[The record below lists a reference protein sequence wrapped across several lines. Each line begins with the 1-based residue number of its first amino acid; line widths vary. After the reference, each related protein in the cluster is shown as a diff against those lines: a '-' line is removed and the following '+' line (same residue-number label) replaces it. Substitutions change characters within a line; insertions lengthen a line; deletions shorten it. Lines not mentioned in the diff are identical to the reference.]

1 MKRVFALVGILM
13 VLAVLLLLTGC
24 MSGFETEEEAAYRTE
39 RIEGVVVKSAEE
51 AQMQT
56 GRPQPTAT
64 PAPPLKEQ
72 YDIPEIATFNFESG
86 KLTVTGT
93 AQVVA
98 PEGNAMAAYTLTPGG
113 FTQETVDA
121 IFAACCGTTP
131 MYGGFSEP
139 YSKGELAKMVQ
150 GLKAAALLKEDKE
163 LEKDAKALQKQIENA
178 PEAVQREQNR
188 GQLKQ
193 QGTYTATYC
202 ASLPEELGLVFE
214 ASNLPLW
221 EEGEAQ
227 WSLTGDMARV
237 LFYRNKA
244 GLKSVYGLRI
254 NHERNGAKLVEGTE
268 AEKLKQQG
276 EAFLAKAGLEETF
289 SVGHMSKM
297 ELANGDTLYLIDYQ
311 RLVGGISVMEN
322 FGFSDIMEVHDIWPL
337 EGMRLGIDGE
347 GICFFCWEAPLAV
360 GDEVKLG
367 EMLPF
372 PVIQQTMITL
382 LKERYGKTDT
392 GCTLEVKRVELCYR
406 PQYTE
411 EKGAVLVPVWNLLGT
426 QNGGERERTLLSVN
440 ALTGEQM
447 PSRSWRG
454 KR

>member
-1 MKRVFALVGILM
+1 MRRKWLKTGLFCLVACV
-13 VLAVLLLLTGC
+13 VLAGC
-24 MSGFETEEEAAYRTE
+24 VSGFDTVEEEAYKTE

-51 AQMQT
+51 SQTQT

-72 YDIPEIATFNFESG
+72 YDIPEAATFNFESG
-86 KLTVTGT
+86 KLTVAGT
-93 AQVVA
+93 VEVVA

-113 FTQETVDA
+113 FSQETVDA

-131 MYGGFSEP
+131 MYSGFSEP
-139 YSKGELAKMVQ
+139 YSKGELTKMVQ

-214 ASNLPLW
+214 ANNLPMW

-227 WSLTGDMARV
+227 WPLTGDMARV

-244 GLKSVYGLRI
+244 GLKSMYGLRI
-254 NHERNGAKLVEGTE
+254 SYERNGAKLVEGEE

-276 EAFLAKAGLEETF
+276 EAFLEKTGLAEAFT
-289 SVGHMSKM
+289 VGRISKM
-297 ELANGDTLYLIDYQ
+297 ELANEDILYLIDFQ
-311 RLVGGISVMEN
+311 RLVGGIPVMEN
-322 FGFSDIMEVHDIWPL
+322 FGFSDVMEGQTVWPL

-347 GICFFCWEAPLAV
+347 GICFFCWEAPFTV
-360 GDEVKLG
+360 EEEVKLG

-372 PVIQQTMITL
+372 PVIQQTIVTL
-382 LKERYGKTDT
+382 LQEGYGKTET
-392 GCTLEVKRVELCYR
+392 ECKLEVSRLELCYR
-406 PQYTE
+406 PRYTE

-426 QNGGERERTLLSVN
+426 QNGSEGEKTLLSVN

-447 PSRSWRG
+447 PGRSWRG

>member
-1 MKRVFALVGILM
+1 MKRFFALAGILT
-13 VLAVLLLLTGC
+13 VLVVLLLLTGC

-51 AQMQT
+51 FQTQT

-72 YDIPEIATFNFESG
+72 YDIPETATFNFESG

-131 MYGGFSEP
+131 MYSGFSEP
-139 YSKGELAKMVQ
+139 YSKGELTKMVQ
-150 GLKAAALLKEDKE
+150 GMKVAALLKEDKE
-163 LEKDAKALQKQIENA
+163 LEKEAKALQKQIENA

-214 ASNLPLW
+214 ANNLPLW

-254 NHERNGAKLVEGTE
+254 NHERNGAKLVEGIE
-268 AEKLKQQG
+268 AEKLMEQG
-276 EAFLAKAGLEETF
+276 EAFLAKTGLEEVF
-289 SVGHMSKM
+289 CVGPMSKM
-297 ELANGDTLYLIDYQ
+297 ELANGDTIYMIDYQ

-337 EGMRLGIDGE
+337 EGMRLGVDEE
-347 GICFFCWEAPLAV
+347 GICFFCWEAPIQV
-360 GDEVKLG
+360 EEEVKLG

-392 GCTLEVKRVELCYR
+392 GCTLEVKSVELCYR

-411 EKGAVLVPVWNLLGT
+411 DKGAVLVPVWNLLGT
-426 QNGGERERTLLSVN
+426 QNGSEGERTLLSVN
-440 ALTGEQM
+440 AFTGEQM